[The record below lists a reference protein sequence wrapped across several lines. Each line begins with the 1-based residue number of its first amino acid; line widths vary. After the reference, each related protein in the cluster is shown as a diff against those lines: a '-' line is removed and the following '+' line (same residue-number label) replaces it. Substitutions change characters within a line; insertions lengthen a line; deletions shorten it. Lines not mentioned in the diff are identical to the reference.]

1 MERKSVKKSKRIE
14 SLIDQISTDDEQQM
28 WENKELGAQKKHTKK
43 SSFYKA
49 PAKLISIRIPDDVL
63 DVLKLLAEKEG
74 LRYQT
79 YVVSLLKKHTRHKK
93 VG

>member
-14 SLIDQISTDDEQQM
+14 ALIDQVSSDDEQHA
-28 WENKELGAQKKHTKK
+28 WENKELGAEKKHTKK
-43 SSFYKA
+43 SNFYKA

-63 DVLKLLAEKEG
+63 DVLKILAEKEG
-74 LRYQT
+74 LKYQT
-79 YVVSLLKKHTRHKK
+79 YVVSLLKKHTRQKK